1 MFKTVALFSWNT
13 TLPFFVV
20 VVLQTK
26 SSPQQDGLLLDEFEQ
41 SVSMSTYLVAFI
53 VANLSNVS
61 RDVNGTQVGC
71 TYQS

>member
-1 MFKTVALFSWNT
+1 MLKTVALFSWNT
-13 TLPFFVV
+13 TLPF